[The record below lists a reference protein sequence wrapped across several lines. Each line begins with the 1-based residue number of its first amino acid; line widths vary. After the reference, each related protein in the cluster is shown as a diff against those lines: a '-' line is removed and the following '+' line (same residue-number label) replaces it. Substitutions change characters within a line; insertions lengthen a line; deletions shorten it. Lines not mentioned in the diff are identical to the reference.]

1 MQWRD
6 DLGNKLTDD
15 FVGLIMIVAALL
27 AIFMVVTFDTLDN
40 YNSRASTIDKS
51 ARTIVRLLTNMPME
65 RFIKNDVYS
74 NSVLELLSRNEH
86 NADLAYVAKVNLSG
100 ESLASVTVKN
110 IIIPDMVIGSW
121 PKQGVSKY
129 VAEQGSNKYIEYR
142 APIMSGKELV
152 GYERVGYDKPKI
164 ELQFSDVSFYAK
176 MALPVFLLVPVF
188 YLMFR
193 RETRS
198 LRQVSSQI
206 LSFMDVQSVKLDTD
220 SDNKDIIA
228 NLRQFVLTVG
238 KQMDALKNEQAQA
251 QESTLILGYQKK
263 RIESVLQSF
272 PDAVVVM
279 DENGAITYENGRLQA
294 VMGLQPEGII
304 GLMPNEWCTDEQVIN
319 LLSSYHSNI
328 TSSKRVEVLEFTPEA
343 IPNKTISVSA
353 YPLFSPTGL
362 NTVLGTL
369 VLFHDITKKVLLTSK
384 HEDFINHVSHEM
396 KSPLNVIQMC
406 AETLLDNNDDDKVER
421 TQSLNM
427 IMDEAERLNMLVST
441 LLNISKIESGH
452 LTLNKQRV
460 RLGDLIKDTFE
471 DMVSTAEINQVNFK
485 LGLPSTIGAV
495 SIDKDLVRIAL
506 RNLLTNALKYSDI
519 GGNVT
524 LQVDDDSD
532 KYVLSVIDDGIGIAE
547 KDLLHV
553 FDKFYRADS
562 DKVRQRNGHG
572 LGLSLSKN
580 IIEMHQGRILVESI
594 LGQGTTF
601 RIMLPKQAV
610 FINEMG

>member
-1 MQWRD
+1 M
-6 DLGNKLTDD
+6 GNKLTDD